1 MHRHGLEK
9 HLKTS
14 AGTADMEY
22 VPNKPNGSSVQR
34 IDDVS
39 GYNARLVS
47 VAEQF
52 FGIDGMTPR
61 EVIPYHHEPLR
72 PQTWH
77 KYDHL
82 SCQDRLDQL
91 DLPQEDK
98 DLFIPHTNS
107 FGSSPA
113 ADSAWTDAL
122 LWYAAGGYSFPTMYD
137 AVGCFKLGGGGTTN
151 MCRHILAEY
160 QGDRLFNKAVSSVK
174 QTNNLE
180 VVITVQMVLPI
191 AHDERFRTIP
201 LDCLSDI
208 KFDPPLSPNKQIAV
222 QEGHINFGEK
232 YHISLDEP
240 QGNWFTNTCDK
251 DSAFLFGI
259 KDHNGMSKLQAPLI
273 STGLVTDYSR
283 YTVYKSRGTYAM
295 MFGHSGKLQDP
306 IKHEEVITEF
316 EKLQPEGNVRGYVA
330 HTWSTDPFT
339 KGAWFA
345 AALGWATKNLK
356 ALQEPH
362 GRIFMASA
370 DWAQGWRGFVDGA
383 IEQGARAA
391 AVTKFEFEQESSS
404 VAARL

>member
-1 MHRHGLEK
+1 MQQNICPARADSCCRHQPHFYAEMHRHGLEK

-22 VPNKPNGSSVQR
+22 VLNKPNGSSLQR
-34 IDDVS
+34 IDDLS

-61 EVIPYHHEPLR
+61 QVMPYPHEPLR
-72 PQTWH
+72 PQPWH

-122 LWYAAGGYSFPTMYD
+122 RWYAAGGYSFPTMYD

-174 QTNNLE
+174 QTKNLE
-180 VVITVQMVLPI
+180 VVITCADGSTYRARRAI
-191 AHDERFRTIP
+191 CTIP
-201 LDCLSDI
+201 LNCLSDI

-240 QGNWFTNTCDK
+240 QGNWFANTCDK

-259 KDHNGMSKLQAPLI
+259 KDHNGMSKLQAPLN
-273 STGLVTDYSR
+273 STELVTDHSR
-283 YTVYKSRGTYAM
+283 YTVYKSSGRICHDVWAQREAPRSDQARRG
-295 MFGHSGKLQDP
+295 HHRIQ
-306 IKHEEVITEF
+306 E
-316 EKLQPEGNVRGYVA
+316 
-330 HTWSTDPFT
+330 
-339 KGAWFA
+339 A
-345 AALGWATKNLK
+345 AARGERTRLRSAHLVHRSICERRVVCSRSRLGNKKL
-356 ALQEPH
+356 
-362 GRIFMASA
+362 
-370 DWAQGWRGFVDGA
+370 
-383 IEQGARAA
+383 
-391 AVTKFEFEQESSS
+391 ESTSG
-404 VAARL
+404 AARPRLYGECGLGSGLERLH